1 VTGPRA
7 QLTAHRRRLLE
18 RLAANTRNRAVADMA
33 RDLLSGRRTPRDV
46 SADPVLSEELSK
58 GVAKF
63 GQWYEKLSE
72 KEKDQAA
79 EVGAQRLATEAAEAA
94 EATEATEATEAPA
107 EAPAGAR
114 PKTPAPRRRH
124 RPRPAAADYDD
135 YSDESP
141 LRRD

>member
-79 EVGAQRLATEAAEAA
+79 EVGAQRLATEAAEA
-94 EATEATEATEAPA
+94 TEATEAT
-107 EAPAGAR
+107 AGAR